1 MKRVFILSCI
11 CLLGT
16 TACDK
21 KEPSTFEASAIVEGT
36 AVKVAAQTG
45 GYLLQV
51 VVNEGEEVV
60 LGQTIA
66 VVDSEKLSYQLD
78 QVQAGLEELAVQR
91 RLAETNLRRAQEDF
105 NYAQTRYERFLDLF
119 QKNAASEQA
128 RDDAK
133 INFDRAQTA
142 YDAARQNIQ
151 ALTSKG
157 KGLEAQ
163 AKLLRRQ
170 INDATVKA
178 PLAGTIT
185 TRYYDAG
192 ETIPPNAPIVEIIDL
207 SQMWTKIFISETYLP
222 KVNIG
227 QTAQVRIDGT
237 EQTLT
242 GTIAWI
248 STKAEFTPK
257 NILTQESRTALVYA
271 VKINLDNPEKILKH
285 GMPVAISLEPNL
297 NKE

>member
-1 MKRVFILSCI
+1 MKWFRNPLLALFL
-11 CLLGT
+11 LLG
-16 TACDK
+16 ACNE
-21 KEPSTFEASAIVEGT
+21 KETSTFEASAIVEGA

-51 VVNEGEEVV
+51 SVSEGDDVA

-66 VVDSEKLSYQLD
+66 VVDTEKLSYQLE

-91 RLAETNLRRAQEDF
+91 RLAETNLRRAKEDF
-105 NYAQTRYERFLDLF
+105 EYAQTRYERFLDLF
-119 QKNAASEQA
+119 QKNAASEQS

-142 YDAARQNIQ
+142 YDAARQNLQ
-151 ALTSKG
+151 VLASKA

-178 PLAGTIT
+178 PLNGTVT

-192 ETIPPNAPIVEIIDL
+192 ETIPPNMPVVEIIDL
-207 SQMWTKIFISETYLP
+207 SKMWTKVFISETYLP
-222 KVNIG
+222 KVKIG
-227 QTAQVRIDGT
+227 QAARVRIDGT
-237 EQTLT
+237 EQALA
-242 GTIAWI
+242 GTVAWI
-248 STKAEFTPK
+248 SAKAEFTPK

-271 VKINLDNPEKILKH
+271 VKINIDNPDKILKH
-285 GMPVAISLEPNL
+285 GMPVAVAVEPGL
-297 NKE
+297 

>member
-1 MKRVFILSCI
+1 MKQHSKYLLVLS
-11 CLLGT
+11 LLLS
-16 TACDK
+16 ACDK
-21 KEPSTFEASAIVEGT
+21 KENSTFEASAIVEGT

-51 VVNEGEEVV
+51 TVSEGEDVV

-66 VVDSEKLSYQLD
+66 VVDTEKLSYQLE
-78 QVQAGLEELAVQR
+78 QVQAGVEELAVQR
-91 RLAETNLRRAQEDF
+91 RMAETNLRRAKEDF
-105 NYAQTRYERFLDLF
+105 DYAQTRYERFLDLF
-119 QKNAASEQA
+119 QKSAASEQT

-133 INFDRAQTA
+133 INFDRSQTA
-142 YDAARQNIQ
+142 YEAARQNLQ
-151 ALTSKG
+151 VLASKG

-178 PLAGTIT
+178 PLNGTVT

-192 ETIPPNAPIVEIIDL
+192 ETIPPNAPLVEIIDL
-207 SQMWTKIFISETYLP
+207 SKMWTKIFISETYLP
-222 KVNIG
+222 KVQIG
-227 QTAQVRIDGT
+227 QAAQVRIDGT
-237 EQTLT
+237 TQTIS
-242 GTIAWI
+242 GTVAWI

-271 VKINLDNPEKILKH
+271 VKINLDNPDGILKH
-285 GMPVAISLEPNL
+285 GMPVAIALEPRL
-297 NKE
+297 